1 MKKQIFNQY
10 AQKIAD
16 LFGVDKQELFVK
28 SKKRDLVDARHL
40 LYYLCFHRPMQLVSI
55 QNFMEGNGYHI
66 NHPSVIH
73 GVKIVSQR
81 IAEDAD
87 YTFIIKSI
95 EKSVNN

>member
-1 MKKQIFNQY
+1 MKKEIFNQY

-40 LYYLCFHRPMQLVSI
+40 LYYLCFHRPMKLISI
-55 QNFMEGNGYHI
+55 QNFMDENGYNI
-66 NHPSVIH
+66 SHPSVIH
-73 GVKIVSQR
+73 GINTVEQR
-81 IAEDAD
+81 VAEDAD
-87 YTFIIKSI
+87 YTSIIKSI

>member
-40 LYYLCFHRPMQLVSI
+40 LYYLCFHRPMKLISI
-55 QNFMEGNGYHI
+55 QNFMEENGYSI
-66 NHPSVIH
+66 SQPSVIH

-87 YTFIIKSI
+87 YTSIIKSI

>member
-40 LYYLCFHRPMQLVSI
+40 LYYLCFHRPMRLISI
-55 QNFMEGNGYHI
+55 QNFMEENGYHI
-66 NHPSVIH
+66 SHPSVIH
-73 GVKIVSQR
+73 GVSIVSQR
-81 IAEDAD
+81 ISEDAD
-87 YTFIIKSI
+87 YTSIIKSI

>member
-28 SKKRDLVDARHL
+28 SKKRDIVDARHL

-55 QNFMEGNGYHI
+55 QNFMEDNGYHI

-81 IAEDAD
+81 ISEDAD

>member
-40 LYYLCFHRPMQLVSI
+40 LYYLCFHRPMKLISI
-55 QNFMEGNGYHI
+55 QNFMDENGYNI
-66 NHPSVIH
+66 SHPSVIH
-73 GVKIVSQR
+73 GINTVEQR
-81 IAEDAD
+81 VAEDAD
-87 YTFIIKSI
+87 YTSIIKSI

>member
-40 LYYLCFHRPMQLVSI
+40 LYYLCFHRPMKLISI
-55 QNFMEGNGYHI
+55 QNFMNENGYHI
-66 NHPSVIH
+66 SHPSVIH
-73 GVKIVSQR
+73 GVNIVSQR
-81 IAEDAD
+81 ISDDAD

>member
-10 AQKIAD
+10 AQKISD

-40 LYYLCFHRPMQLVSI
+40 LYYLCFHRPMKLISI
-55 QNFMEGNGYHI
+55 QNFMNENGYHI
-66 NHPSVIH
+66 SHPSVIH
-73 GVKIVSQR
+73 GVNIVSQR

>member
-1 MKKQIFNQY
+1 MKKEIFNQY

-40 LYYLCFHRPMQLVSI
+40 LYYLCFHRPMKLISI
-55 QNFMEGNGYHI
+55 QNFMDDNGYNI
-66 NHPSVIH
+66 SHPSVIH
-73 GVKIVSQR
+73 GINTVEQR
-81 IAEDAD
+81 VAEDAD

>member
-10 AQKIAD
+10 AQKISD
-16 LFGVDKQELFVK
+16 LFGIDKQELFVK

-55 QNFMEGNGYHI
+55 QNFMEDNGYHI
-66 NHPSVIH
+66 NHLSVIH
-73 GVKIVSQR
+73 GVNIVSQR

>member
-40 LYYLCFHRPMQLVSI
+40 LYYLCFHRPMRLISI
-55 QNFMEGNGYHI
+55 QNFMEENGYKVGHS
-66 NHPSVIH
+66 SVIH
-73 GVKIVSQR
+73 GINSIQNKVNDDR
-81 IAEDAD
+81 D
-87 YTFIIKSI
+87 YLSIIKDI
-95 EKSVNN
+95 NKAVFI

>member
-16 LFGVDKQELFVK
+16 LFGIDKQELFVK

-55 QNFMEGNGYHI
+55 QNFMEDLT
-66 NHPSVIH
+66 SVLTLS
-73 GVKIVSQR
+73 KKPKTNQPLLQNTSER
-81 IAEDAD
+81 P
-87 YTFIIKSI
+87 TK
-95 EKSVNN
+95 

>member
-40 LYYLCFHRPMQLVSI
+40 LYYLCFHRPMKLISI
-55 QNFMEGNGYHI
+55 QNFMDENGYNI
-66 NHPSVIH
+66 SHPSVIH
-73 GVKIVSQR
+73 GINTVEQR
-81 IAEDAD
+81 VAEDAD
-87 YTFIIKSI
+87 YTSIIKSI
-95 EKSVNN
+95 EKSVIN

>member
-40 LYYLCFHRPMQLVSI
+40 LYYMCFHRPMRLISI
-55 QNFMEGNGYHI
+55 QNFMEENGYHI
-66 NHPSVIH
+66 SHPSVIH
-73 GVKIVSQR
+73 GVNIVGQR
-81 IAEDAD
+81 IVEDAD

>member
-16 LFGVDKQELFVK
+16 LFGIDKHELFIK

-55 QNFMEGNGYHI
+55 QNFMEENGYNI
-66 NHPSVIH
+66 SHPSVIH
-73 GVKIVSQR
+73 GVSIVSQR
-81 IAEDAD
+81 VAEDAD

>member
-1 MKKQIFNQY
+1 MKKEIFNQY

-40 LYYLCFHRPMQLVSI
+40 LYYLCFHRPMRLISI
-55 QNFMEGNGYHI
+55 QNFMDENGYNI
-66 NHPSVIH
+66 SHPSVIH
-73 GVKIVSQR
+73 GINTVEQR
-81 IAEDAD
+81 VAEDAD
-87 YTFIIKSI
+87 YTSIIKSI

>member
-40 LYYLCFHRPMQLVSI
+40 LYYLCFHRPMRLISI
-55 QNFMEGNGYHI
+55 QNFMEENGYHI
-66 NHPSVIH
+66 SHPSVIH
-73 GVKIVSQR
+73 GVNIVGQR
-81 IAEDAD
+81 IVEDAD

>member
-40 LYYLCFHRPMQLVSI
+40 LYYLCFHRPMKLISI
-55 QNFMEGNGYHI
+55 QNFMDDNGYNI
-66 NHPSVIH
+66 SHPSVIH
-73 GVKIVSQR
+73 GINTVEQR
-81 IAEDAD
+81 VAEDAD

>member
-1 MKKQIFNQY
+1 MKKEIFNQY

-40 LYYLCFHRPMQLVSI
+40 LYYLCFHRPMKLISI
-55 QNFMEGNGYHI
+55 QNFMDENGYNI
-66 NHPSVIH
+66 SHPSVIH
-73 GVKIVSQR
+73 GINTVEQR
-81 IAEDAD
+81 VAEDAD

>member
-1 MKKQIFNQY
+1 
-10 AQKIAD
+10 
-16 LFGVDKQELFVK
+16 
-28 SKKRDLVDARHL
+28 
-40 LYYLCFHRPMQLVSI
+40 
-55 QNFMEGNGYHI
+55 MEDNGYHI

-87 YTFIIKSI
+87 YTSIINSI